1 LITITTSR
9 IKYNNDKMK
18 IDIMSEDTREVYMGQ
33 TVAEA
38 WNKVKHAREN
48 NDLQKFS
55 AINVIDIRDSN
66 DLG

>member
-1 LITITTSR
+1 
-9 IKYNNDKMK
+9 MK